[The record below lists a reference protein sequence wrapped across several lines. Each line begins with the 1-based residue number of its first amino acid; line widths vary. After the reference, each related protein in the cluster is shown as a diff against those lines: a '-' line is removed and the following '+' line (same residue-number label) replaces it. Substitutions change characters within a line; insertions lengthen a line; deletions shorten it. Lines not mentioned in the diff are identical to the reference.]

1 VDSSRSNV
9 QMEGG
14 AVQITLAASLVY
26 VAVQKSTGYW
36 VGLLGSNKCSHNA
49 VAVCWCLETANHVC
63 L

>member
-1 VDSSRSNV
+1 
-9 QMEGG
+9 MEGG